1 MYGYVAPQQDRMAEA
16 HDHSANMA
24 TASDPPTVAPS
35 HLDSAFNR
43 FTGHKKATRIPNR
56 ASQFAVSNAKTKLFS
71 QDHGGG

>member
-35 HLDSAFNR
+35 HLDSASNR
-43 FTGHKKATRIPNR
+43 FTRHKKSHEDSESGIAIRGFQRKNQT
-56 ASQFAVSNAKTKLFS
+56 F
-71 QDHGGG
+71 